1 MTSPVNYYT
10 LHREALEQA
19 AELKDRFVVM
29 DIWAKPADASFNA
42 VQTFRDFHFGGTEVV
57 RYGAAYYPRIFTSCN
72 YFYEQSGSSVMVT
85 CKDNRHFNGTLKD
98 LQEKSNA
105 YFQLATTAISDINM
119 LLPASAAVAGKY
131 ADIDRS
137 KGVWKAPANV
147 GIADAIAPE
156 IIVTQ
161 QQQEDLNID
170 LATGK
175 SVNVIR
181 SFPGRGPAII
191 WGARTLAG
199 NDNEWRY
206 VSVRRFFNMVEES
219 TKAASGQFVFE
230 PNDVNTWVRVK
241 AMMEDYLIQQWRAGA
256 LQGTSPHYAF
266 YVRVGLGETM
276 TEQDILEGRMIVEI
290 GLAVV
295 RPAEFIIL
303 RFMHRIPPDV

>member
-1 MTSPVNYYT
+1 
-10 LHREALEQA
+10 
-19 AELKDRFVVM
+19 
-29 DIWAKPADASFNA
+29 
-42 VQTFRDFHFGGTEVV
+42 
-57 RYGAAYYPRIFTSCN
+57 
-72 YFYEQSGSSVMVT
+72 MVIG
-85 CKDNRHFNGTLKD
+85 KDNRHFNGTLKD
-98 LQEKSNA
+98 LQEKSNT
-105 YFQLATTAISDINM
+105 YFQLATTAISEINM
-119 LLPASAAVAGKY
+119 LLPASAAVAGRY

-161 QQQEDLNID
+161 QQQEDINID

-241 AMMEDYLIQQWRAGA
+241 AMMENYLIQQWRAGA

-276 TEQDILEGRMIVEI
+276 TEQDIPEGRMIVEI